1 MKLEVWDYKG
11 FWFHVG
17 ERNSMISYSR
27 LPIKG
32 FGFINLEFIHQAK
45 EGLKPIAT
53 HSLSDVVH
61 LLLLISPAL
70 PGFDRSASRISPY
83 INHFDCFV
91 QNTILLPITF
101 FMSLKKKWYHR
112 TMQTFFQRKSSRHVY
127 VRVEQDLKLAML

>member
-1 MKLEVWDYKG
+1 MVPCWEKELNDILLTFAYKG

-17 ERNSMISYSR
+17 KRNSMISYSR

-101 FMSLKKKWYHR
+101 FMSLKKNDIIGPCKPSFKGNLQG
-112 TMQTFFQRKSSRHVY
+112 MF
-127 VRVEQDLKLAML
+127 M